1 MTAEKDIHHI
11 LSAFIPFGSEK
22 ILENYW
28 IENKTALTTLK
39 TINKELYENLIEQFK
54 VRRKEIQDNKIR
66 VMKVERSSQKIKPM
80 SSPHYEFY
88 QESKFSNGKQMIKS
102 ISCTEKNLHTVER
115 RIESLARNNTQWK
128 LYLNGVLI
136 RKSQPKS
143 PESL

>member
-1 MTAEKDIHHI
+1 MGK
-11 LSAFIPFGSEK
+11 
-22 ILENYW
+22 
-28 IENKTALTTLK
+28 
-39 TINKELYENLIEQFK
+39 
-54 VRRKEIQDNKIR
+54 R
-66 VMKVERSSQKIKPM
+66 KVEKESRKDKSVR
-80 SSPHYEFY
+80 SPHYEFY
-88 QESKFSNGKQMIKS
+88 QEAKFSDGKQMIKS